1 MDMNSARERLEQLT
15 DRRRRRFLHGGGLA
29 AAGLIAGVGMPALA
43 QTTTPAP
50 APAVPPADVLNF
62 ALNLEYLE
70 AEYYLR
76 GTRGLGLPEA
86 AVQGTGNLGMV
97 EGGRKVP
104 FETRELQKVFEEVA
118 RDELAHV
125 LFLRQALGQAA
136 VARPMID
143 LSRSFNAAAQAA
155 GLVPAGGTFDP
166 FANEN
171 NFLIGAFI
179 FEDVGVTAYKGAA
192 PLLEDK
198 GLIEAAA
205 GILAVEAYHAGY
217 VRTVAFM
224 RKLFK
229 ETRAISDLRDAADG
243 AEDKDQ
249 PVIFFQNDSDPNSEY
264 ISNIAPVDDNA
275 LAFSRTPQ
283 EVLNIVYL
291 GAQPGGFFPGG
302 MNGTIR

>member
-1 MDMNSARERLEQLT
+1 MDLDLAHERLEQLI

-29 AAGLIAGVGMPALA
+29 AAGLIAGVAAPGLA
-43 QTTTPAP
+43 QTTPAP
-50 APAVPPADVLNF
+50 AVPAADVLNF

-70 AEYYLR
+70 AEYYVR
-76 GTRGLGLPEA
+76 GTRGEGLPA
-86 AVQGTGNLGMV
+86 GAVEGVGNMGTV
-97 EGGRKVP
+97 EGGRKVN
-104 FETRELQKVFEEVA
+104 FETRALQKAFEEVA
-118 RDELAHV
+118 RDETAHV
-125 LFLRQALGQAA
+125 LFLRQALGQQA

-155 GLVPAGGTFDP
+155 GLVPPGGTFDP

-171 NFLIGAFI
+171 NFLLGAFI

-198 GLIEAAA
+198 GLLEAAA

-217 VRTVAFM
+217 VRTVAYM
-224 RKLFK
+224 RGLFN

-243 AEDKDQ
+243 PEDKDL
-249 PVIFFQNDSDPNSEY
+249 PIALFRNDDPNNDFNASLVPTD
-264 ISNIAPVDDNA
+264 ANA
-275 LAFSRTPQ
+275 LAFSRSPR

-291 GAQPGGFFPGG
+291 GAQPGGFFPAG